1 MKTCDILNQID
12 ETLDDWTSPDAMR
25 SRPATR
31 PPARL
36 SADARQLLIRRLV
49 DNHGLARMTA
59 RHAVLAVEQGR
70 TTVHAELVQAEA
82 RAAMNEAMQRIQI
95 AMRPAIEA
103 AAAALQRMA
112 EAVKQVTQGLQ
123 SSEWVDTNGDPVEPP
138 ARPRPPLPRRDGRPA
153 WQSPYGPARRR

>member
-1 MKTCDILNQID
+1 MKASDILNQID
-12 ETLDDWTSPDAMR
+12 EALDDWTSPDAMHC
-25 SRPATR
+25 RPTVT

-36 SADARQLLIRRLV
+36 SADARLLLIRRLV
-49 DNHGLARMTA
+49 DNHGLTRMTA

-70 TTVHAELVQAEA
+70 PTAHAELVQAEA

-95 AMRPAIEA
+95 TMRPAIEA

-123 SSEWVDTNGDPVEPP
+123 SSEWVDTNGDPVEPLE
-138 ARPRPPLPRRDGRPA
+138 RPRPPLPRRDGRPA
-153 WQSPYGPARRR
+153 WQTPYGPARRH